1 MNNVKTLN
9 EFLNE
14 AEDFILKEGET
25 EIVILNGK
33 GYSDEIQLDNMATK
47 FAELAKTLG
56 SKVAKITI
64 KLNK

>member
-1 MNNVKTLN
+1 MLKKYNDFIK
-9 EFLNE
+9 ES
-14 AEDFILKEGET
+14 EDFILKEGET

-33 GYSDEIQLDNMATK
+33 GYSDEIQLENMATK